1 MKQFVKALDKTGET
15 FKYFSSK
22 FPKLSELKEG
32 VFDGAQIR
40 KMFRDKDA
48 VKKMNKLERA
58 AWLSFKDVCHNFLG
72 NNKSPKYQQIVAKMV
87 EDLKNLGCLMNLKI
101 HFLHSHL
108 DKFSE
113 NLGDFNE
120 EQGERFHKDMESHG
134 NSLSEK
140 MG

>member
-87 EDLKNLGCLMNLKI
+87 EDFRKLGCLMNVKL
-101 HFLHSHL
+101 HFFDAHL
-108 DKFSE
+108 DKFPE
-113 NLGDFNE
+113 NLGDFSE
-120 EQGERFHKDMESHG
+120 EQGERF
-134 NSLSEK
+134 N
-140 MG
+140 